1 MSALGQKRTF
11 AAQKAM
17 SALPP
22 EADIDW
28 VKENVRF
35 RPKADYSP
43 LTVFWIA
50 PVIRL
55 STTGGNAMRL
65 GAE

>member
-1 MSALGQKRTF
+1 
-11 AAQKAM
+11 M